1 MPTSPMVSFTTKSF
15 QRLAAIACAALM
27 LSTATVVA
35 DDVSVK
41 QLESL
46 VSAGDIDSAVS
57 VARSLDEQAA
67 STIDLTLPLA
77 RFARALQK
85 AKDLELAAEFYQRS
99 VDASTKPKAAALAPE
114 KTILIRLAAGSLLA
128 QTNKLSEAIAVLRP
142 MLDSDSSASD
152 TQRQMAVSICLKI
165 GALAL
170 SGGALSTTSEAY
182 AVALAHADKNHR
194 ATAMLGDAWVTALQ
208 NTQPLAAAEKLSRF
222 IDQYP
227 QHADASRAAR
237 ACAECFKR
245 AGRVEDAS
253 RMVADLLQHWPDSES
268 ASEAVRSHRDLA
280 VDLVPPAV
288 RNWLM
293 GKAKADNLKTLDA
306 KMTMLGIMVATQQH
320 ELAAWTN
327 LVKHLASIDQSGQTT
342 SDLLAGLVDGGKMAD
357 AERLAAL
364 FIASIDGSDVS
375 PGAREAACRWAGR
388 TLRWSMLAFASESES
403 RAEPNPSRT
412 VTVDTLF
419 AEALMQT
426 GRIEE
431 ARHWWDYLV
440 DSRGVDRFST
450 LLRCA
455 EAETAVGSDLLLAE
469 QRITAAR
476 VAARDDRYRISLVD
490 LMDAELSVRR
500 LQFDQARALL
510 ESVIRSSETDSGV
523 RGRAQWLIGETHY
536 LQRKFHEAI
545 EAYRRVEGID
555 PHGQWVSASL
565 LQAGKSF
572 EQLGRTREAAVC
584 YGNLLSRFSDASH
597 AELARRRLA
606 AIAPDTNPSNDN
618 SSQRTIRR

>member
-1 MPTSPMVSFTTKSF
+1 
-15 QRLAAIACAALM
+15 
-27 LSTATVVA
+27 
-35 DDVSVK
+35 
-41 QLESL
+41 
-46 VSAGDIDSAVS
+46 
-57 VARSLDEQAA
+57 
-67 STIDLTLPLA
+67 
-77 RFARALQK
+77 
-85 AKDLELAAEFYQRS
+85 
-99 VDASTKPKAAALAPE
+99 
-114 KTILIRLAAGSLLA
+114 
-128 QTNKLSEAIAVLRP
+128 
-142 MLDSDSSASD
+142 
-152 TQRQMAVSICLKI
+152 
-165 GALAL
+165 
-170 SGGALSTTSEAY
+170 
-182 AVALAHADKNHR
+182 
-194 ATAMLGDAWVTALQ
+194 
-208 NTQPLAAAEKLSRF
+208 
-222 IDQYP
+222 
-227 QHADASRAAR
+227 
-237 ACAECFKR
+237 
-245 AGRVEDAS
+245 
-253 RMVADLLQHWPDSES
+253 
-268 ASEAVRSHRDLA
+268 
-280 VDLVPPAV
+280 
-288 RNWLM
+288 
-293 GKAKADNLKTLDA
+293 
-306 KMTMLGIMVATQQH
+306 
-320 ELAAWTN
+320 
-327 LVKHLASIDQSGQTT
+327 
-342 SDLLAGLVDGGKMAD
+342 
-357 AERLAAL
+357 
-364 FIASIDGSDVS
+364 
-375 PGAREAACRWAGR
+375 
-388 TLRWSMLAFASESES
+388 MLAFASESES

-426 GRIEE
+426 GRVEE

-476 VAARDDRYRISLVD
+476 VAARNERYRISLVD
-490 LMDAELSVRR
+490 LLDAELSVRR
-500 LQFDQARALL
+500 LQFDSARALL

-597 AELARRRLA
+597 AALARRRLA